1 MIRKWVIIMEKKS
14 RKLSAMVVAGLMLC
28 VTNVFSVPAIEMDY
42 TCPIGKEK
50 FRSIDYSPQCPT
62 NKFVMFKN
70 EFTKEELEKYEK
82 IISSKEYKAIPQNLP
97 KEYYL
102 GRFYEMAGGF
112 SDKEIGETYYKAYT
126 AQINENFENANTL
139 KESLAKGI
147 SYLEKSLPMENKSEF
162 PWKLAYLYISNKEF
176 DKANALVEKQDKNV
190 HLERIANFYYTLSD
204 IEKSQIDYYGYD
216 YMDFNKES
224 IDKKTEK
231 EFREKALY
239 YLQAVIKKNKGHY
252 SEKELFRLV
261 DLYKSLGNE
270 KAIDEVFSKAPS
282 EYWSLIV
289 SYYLDEPIGSIGDV
303 YDEKK
308 LATEDNLK
316 KALSYAD
323 KLVKMISK
331 NSKDSI
337 EKNQYNLSIILK
349 AEAERRLGKFEEAS
363 KTLSKINITDIKD
376 TIYRYDFERLKE
388 LTEKKDSSVREY
400 TPLPIMY

>member
-1 MIRKWVIIMEKKS
+1 MKKKV
-14 RKLSAMVVAGLMLC
+14 RILLALVVAGLTLYA
-28 VTNVFSVPAIEMDY
+28 TNGFSVPAIEMDY

-70 EFTKEELEKYEK
+70 KFTKEELEKYEK
-82 IISSKEYKAIPQNLP
+82 IINSKEYKAIPQNLP

-112 SDKEIGETYYKAYT
+112 SDKEIGETYYKAYI

-162 PWKLAYLYISNKEF
+162 PWSLAYLYISNKEF
-176 DKANALVEKQDKNV
+176 DKANALVEKQDKNI

-204 IEKSQIDYYGYD
+204 IEKSQINYYGYD

-224 IDKKTEK
+224 IDKKTKK

-239 YLQAVIKKNKGHY
+239 YLQDVIKKNKGRY
-252 SEKELFRLV
+252 SEEELFRQV
-261 DLYKSLGNE
+261 NLYKSLGNE
-270 KAIDEVFSKAPS
+270 RSIDELFSKAPS

-289 SYYLDEPIGSIGDV
+289 SYYLDEPIRSIGDV
-303 YDEKK
+303 YDEKN
-308 LATEDNLK
+308 LATENDLK

-331 NSKDSI
+331 NNSADKI
-337 EKNQYNLSIILK
+337 QYNLSIILK

-363 KTLSKINITDIKD
+363 KTLNKINITDIKD

>member
-1 MIRKWVIIMEKKS
+1 MKRKK
-14 RKLSAMVVAGLMLC
+14 RNLSALITAGLIVC
-28 VTNVFSVPAIEMDY
+28 ASNSFSIRIVTKEY
-42 TCPIGKEK
+42 TCPIGNEK
-50 FRSIDYSPQCPT
+50 FRAGISLPQQCPE
-62 NKFVMFKN
+62 NKFVMFKEN
-70 EFTKEELEKYEK
+70 FTKEELKKYEK
-82 IISSKEYKAIPQNLP
+82 MINSKEYRTITQNSP

-112 SDKEIGETYYKAYT
+112 SDKEIGEAYYKAYI

-190 HLERIANFYYTLSD
+190 HLERIANFYYKLSD
-204 IEKSQIDYYGYD
+204 VGKSKENYYGYD
-216 YMDFNKES
+216 YMDFDNKS

-323 KLVKMISK
+323 KLEKMISK
-331 NSKDSI
+331 NNNADKI
-337 EKNQYNLSIILK
+337 QYNLSIILK

-363 KTLSKINITDIKD
+363 KTLNKINIMDIKD

>member
-1 MIRKWVIIMEKKS
+1 MKKKAG
-14 RKLSAMVVAGLMLC
+14 KLSVLIMTGLTLYAA
-28 VTNVFSVPAIEMDY
+28 NGFSIPAIKKDY

-50 FRSIDYSPQCPT
+50 FSSIDDSPQCPT

-70 EFTKEELEKYEK
+70 EFTKEELKKYEK
-82 IISSKEYKAIPQNLP
+82 IINSKEYKAIPQNLP

-204 IEKSQIDYYGYD
+204 IEKSQINYYGYD

-224 IDKKTEK
+224 IDKKTKK

-239 YLQAVIKKNKGHY
+239 YLQDVIKKNKGRY

-282 EYWSLIV
+282 EYWNLIV

-316 KALSYAD
+316 KALNYAD
-323 KLVKMISK
+323 KLAKMISK
-331 NSKDSI
+331 NNNADKI
-337 EKNQYNLSIILK
+337 QYNLSIILK
-349 AEAERRLGKFEEAS
+349 AEAERRLGKVEEAS
-363 KTLSKINITDIKD
+363 KTLSKINLTDVKD
-376 TIYRYDFERLKE
+376 TLYDYDFKILKE
-388 LTEKKDSSVREY
+388 RIDKKDISVRQYIPE
-400 TPLPIMY
+400 PIRY

>member
-1 MIRKWVIIMEKKS
+1 MKKKS
-14 RKLSAMVVAGLMLC
+14 RKLSVLVMTGLTLYAA
-28 VTNVFSVPAIEMDY
+28 NGFSMPAIKEDY

-50 FRSIDYSPQCPT
+50 FSSFDYPPQCPT

-70 EFTKEELEKYEK
+70 EFTKEELKKYEK
-82 IISSKEYKAIPQNLP
+82 IINSKEYKAIPQNLP

-112 SDKEIGETYYKAYT
+112 SDKEIGETYYKAYI

-204 IEKSQIDYYGYD
+204 IEKSQINYYGYD

-224 IDKKTEK
+224 IDKKTKK

-239 YLQAVIKKNKGHY
+239 YLQDAIKKNKERY

-282 EYWSLIV
+282 EYWNLIV

-323 KLVKMISK
+323 KLEKMISK
-331 NSKDSI
+331 NNNADKI
-337 EKNQYNLSIILK
+337 QYNLSIILK
-349 AEAERRLGKFEEAS
+349 AEAERRLGKVEEAS
-363 KTLSKINITDIKD
+363 KTLSKINLADVKD
-376 TIYRYDFERLKE
+376 TLYDYDFKILKE
-388 LTEKKDSSVREY
+388 RINKKDISVRQYIPE
-400 TPLPIMY
+400 PIRY

>member
-1 MIRKWVIIMEKKS
+1 MKKKS
-14 RKLSAMVVAGLMLC
+14 RKLSVLVMTGLTLYAA
-28 VTNVFSVPAIEMDY
+28 NGFSMPAIKEDY
-42 TCPIGKEK
+42 ICPIGKEK
-50 FRSIDYSPQCPT
+50 FSSFDYPPQCPT

-70 EFTKEELEKYEK
+70 EFTKEELKKYEK
-82 IISSKEYKAIPQNLP
+82 IINSKEYKAIPQNLP

-112 SDKEIGETYYKAYT
+112 SDKEIGETYYKAYI

-147 SYLEKSLPMENKSEF
+147 SYLEKSLPMENESDF

-190 HLERIANFYYTLSD
+190 HLERIANFYYILSD

-224 IDKKTEK
+224 IDKKTKK

-239 YLQAVIKKNKGHY
+239 YLQDVIKKNKGRY

-323 KLVKMISK
+323 KLAKMISK
-331 NSKDSI
+331 NNNADKI
-337 EKNQYNLSIILK
+337 QYNLSIILK

-363 KTLSKINITDIKD
+363 KTLSKINLADVKD
-376 TIYRYDFERLKE
+376 TLYDYDFKILKE
-388 LTEKKDSSVREY
+388 RINKKDISVRQYIPE
-400 TPLPIMY
+400 PIRY

>member
-1 MIRKWVIIMEKKS
+1 MKKKS
-14 RKLSAMVVAGLMLC
+14 RKLSVLVMTGLTLYA
-28 VTNVFSVPAIEMDY
+28 TNGFSMPAIKEDY

-50 FRSIDYSPQCPT
+50 FSSFDYPPQCPT

-70 EFTKEELEKYEK
+70 EFTKEELKKYEK
-82 IISSKEYKAIPQNLP
+82 IINSKEYKAIPQNLP

-204 IEKSQIDYYGYD
+204 IEKSQINYYGYD

-239 YLQAVIKKNKGHY
+239 YLQDVIKKNKGRY

-316 KALSYAD
+316 KALNYAD
-323 KLVKMISK
+323 KLAKMISK
-331 NSKDSI
+331 NNNADKI
-337 EKNQYNLSIILK
+337 QYNLSIILK

-363 KTLSKINITDIKD
+363 KTLSKINLADVKD
-376 TIYRYDFERLKE
+376 TLYDYDFKILKE
-388 LTEKKDSSVREY
+388 RINKKDISVRQYIPE
-400 TPLPIMY
+400 PIRY

>member
-1 MIRKWVIIMEKKS
+1 MKKKS
-14 RKLSAMVVAGLMLC
+14 RKLSVLVMTGLTLYAA
-28 VTNVFSVPAIEMDY
+28 NGFSMPAIKEDY
-42 TCPIGKEK
+42 TCSIGKEK
-50 FRSIDYSPQCPT
+50 FSSFDYPPQCPT

-70 EFTKEELEKYEK
+70 EFTKEELKKYEK
-82 IISSKEYKAIPQNLP
+82 IINSKEYKAIPQNLP

-147 SYLEKSLPMENKSEF
+147 SYLEKSFPMENKSEF

-204 IEKSQIDYYGYD
+204 IEKSQINYYGYD

-239 YLQAVIKKNKGHY
+239 YLQDVIKKNKGRY

-316 KALSYAD
+316 KALNYAD
-323 KLVKMISK
+323 KLEKMISK
-331 NSKDSI
+331 NNNTDKI
-337 EKNQYNLSIILK
+337 QYNLSIILK

-363 KTLSKINITDIKD
+363 KTLSKINLADVKD
-376 TIYRYDFERLKE
+376 TLYDYDFKILKE
-388 LTEKKDSSVREY
+388 RINKKDISVRQYIPE
-400 TPLPIMY
+400 PIRY

>member
-1 MIRKWVIIMEKKS
+1 MIRKQGIIMKKKV
-14 RKLSAMVVAGLMLC
+14 RILLALVVSGLTLYA
-28 VTNVFSVPAIEMDY
+28 TNGFSVPAIEMDY

-70 EFTKEELEKYEK
+70 EFTKEELKKYEK
-82 IISSKEYKAIPQNLP
+82 IINSKEYKAIPQNLP

-112 SDKEIGETYYKAYT
+112 SDKEIGETYYKAYI

-204 IEKSQIDYYGYD
+204 IEKSQINYYGYD

-239 YLQAVIKKNKGHY
+239 YLQDVIKKNKGRY

-323 KLVKMISK
+323 KLEKMISK
-331 NSKDSI
+331 NNNADKI
-337 EKNQYNLSIILK
+337 QYNLSIILK

-363 KTLSKINITDIKD
+363 KTLSKINLADVKD
-376 TIYRYDFERLKE
+376 TLYDYDFKILKE
-388 LTEKKDSSVREY
+388 RINKKDISVRQYIPE
-400 TPLPIMY
+400 PIRY

>member
-82 IISSKEYKAIPQNLP
+82 IINSKEYKAIPQNLP

-112 SDKEIGETYYKAYT
+112 SDKEIGETYYKAYR
-126 AQINENFENANTL
+126 AQINWNSENTNIL
-139 KESLAKGI
+139 KESLTKGI

-176 DKANALVEKQDKNV
+176 DKANALVEKQDKSV

-204 IEKSQIDYYGYD
+204 IEKSQINYYGYD

-239 YLQAVIKKNKGHY
+239 YLQDVIKKNKGHY

-331 NSKDSI
+331 NNNADKI
-337 EKNQYNLSIILK
+337 QYNLSIILK

>member
-1 MIRKWVIIMEKKS
+1 MKKKAG
-14 RKLSAMVVAGLMLC
+14 KLSVLIMTGLTLYSA
-28 VTNVFSVPAIEMDY
+28 NGFSIPAIKKDY

-50 FRSIDYSPQCPT
+50 FSSIDDSPQCPT

-70 EFTKEELEKYEK
+70 EFTKEELEKYKK
-82 IISSKEYKAIPQNLP
+82 IINSKEYKAIPKNLP

-112 SDKEIGETYYKAYT
+112 SDKEIGETYYKAYI

-204 IEKSQIDYYGYD
+204 IEKSQINYYGYD

-239 YLQAVIKKNKGHY
+239 YLQDVIKKNKGRY

-289 SYYLDEPIGSIGDV
+289 SYYLDEPIRSIGDV
-303 YDEKK
+303 YDEKN
-308 LATEDNLK
+308 LATENDLK

-331 NSKDSI
+331 NNGADKI
-337 EKNQYNLSIILK
+337 QYNLSIILK
-349 AEAERRLGKFEEAS
+349 AETERRLGKFEEAS

>member
-1 MIRKWVIIMEKKS
+1 MKKKS
-14 RKLSAMVVAGLMLC
+14 RKLSVLVMTGLTLYA
-28 VTNVFSVPAIEMDY
+28 TNGFSMPAIKEDY

-50 FRSIDYSPQCPT
+50 FSSIDYPPQCPT

-70 EFTKEELEKYEK
+70 EFTKEELKKYEK
-82 IISSKEYKAIPQNLP
+82 IINSKEYKAIPQNLP

-112 SDKEIGETYYKAYT
+112 SDKEIGETYYKAYI

-289 SYYLDEPIGSIGDV
+289 SYYLDEPVRSIGDV

-331 NSKDSI
+331 NNGADKI
-337 EKNQYNLSIILK
+337 QYNLSIILK

-363 KTLSKINITDIKD
+363 KTLNKINITDIKD

>member
-1 MIRKWVIIMEKKS
+1 MNKKV
-14 RKLSAMVVAGLMLC
+14 RNLSALVVAGLTLY
-28 VTNVFSVPAIEMDY
+28 VTNGFSVPAIEKDY
-42 TCPIGKEK
+42 ICPIGKEK

-70 EFTKEELEKYEK
+70 EFTKEELKKYEK
-82 IISSKEYKAIPQNLP
+82 IINSKEYKAIPQNLP

-112 SDKEIGETYYKAYT
+112 SDKEIGETYYKAYI

-204 IEKSQIDYYGYD
+204 IEKSQINYYGYD

-239 YLQAVIKKNKGHY
+239 YLQDVIKKNKGRY
-252 SEKELFRLV
+252 SEKELFRLI

-316 KALSYAD
+316 KALNYAD
-323 KLVKMISK
+323 KLAKMISK
-331 NSKDSI
+331 NNNADKI
-337 EKNQYNLSIILK
+337 QYNLSIILK

>member
-1 MIRKWVIIMEKKS
+1 MKKKS
-14 RKLSAMVVAGLMLC
+14 RKLSVLVMTGLTLYAA
-28 VTNVFSVPAIEMDY
+28 NGFSMPAIKEDY

-50 FRSIDYSPQCPT
+50 FSSFDYPPQCPT

-70 EFTKEELEKYEK
+70 EFTKEELKKYEK
-82 IISSKEYKAIPQNLP
+82 IINSKEYKAIPQNLP

-112 SDKEIGETYYKAYT
+112 SDKEIGETYYKAYI
-126 AQINENFENANTL
+126 AQINENFENINTL

-224 IDKKTEK
+224 IDKKTKK

-239 YLQAVIKKNKGHY
+239 YLQDVIKKNKGRY

-323 KLVKMISK
+323 KLEKMISK
-331 NSKDSI
+331 NNNADKI
-337 EKNQYNLSIILK
+337 QYNLSVILK
-349 AEAERRLGKFEEAS
+349 AETERRLGKFEEAS
-363 KTLSKINITDIKD
+363 KTLSKINLADVKD
-376 TIYRYDFERLKE
+376 TLYDYDFKILKE
-388 LTEKKDSSVREY
+388 RINKKDISVRQYIPE
-400 TPLPIMY
+400 PIRY

>member
-1 MIRKWVIIMEKKS
+1 MKKKS
-14 RKLSAMVVAGLMLC
+14 RKLSVLVMTGLTLYAA
-28 VTNVFSVPAIEMDY
+28 NGFSIPAIKEDY

-50 FRSIDYSPQCPT
+50 FSSFDYPPQCPT

-70 EFTKEELEKYEK
+70 EFTKEELKKYEK
-82 IISSKEYKAIPQNLP
+82 IINSKEYKAIPQNLP

-112 SDKEIGETYYKAYT
+112 SDKVIGETYYKAYI

-224 IDKKTEK
+224 IDKKTKK

-239 YLQAVIKKNKGHY
+239 YLQDAIKKNKGRY

-289 SYYLDEPIGSIGDV
+289 SYYLDEPVISIGDV

-323 KLVKMISK
+323 KLAKMISK
-331 NSKDSI
+331 NNNADKI
-337 EKNQYNLSIILK
+337 QYNLSIILK

-363 KTLSKINITDIKD
+363 KTLSKINLADVKD
-376 TIYRYDFERLKE
+376 TLYDYDFKILKE
-388 LTEKKDSSVREY
+388 RINKKDISVRQYIPE
-400 TPLPIMY
+400 PIRY

>member
-1 MIRKWVIIMEKKS
+1 MEKKS
-14 RKLSAMVVAGLMLC
+14 RKLSVLVMTGLTLYAA
-28 VTNVFSVPAIEMDY
+28 NGFSIPAIKKDY
-42 TCPIGKEK
+42 ICPIGKEK
-50 FRSIDYSPQCPT
+50 FSSFDYPPQCPT

-70 EFTKEELEKYEK
+70 EFTKEELKKYEK
-82 IISSKEYKAIPQNLP
+82 IINSKEYKAIPQNLP

-112 SDKEIGETYYKAYT
+112 SDKEIGETYYKAYI
-126 AQINENFENANTL
+126 AQINENFENINTL

-204 IEKSQIDYYGYD
+204 IEKSQINYYGYD

-239 YLQAVIKKNKGHY
+239 YLQDVIKKNKGRY

-331 NSKDSI
+331 NNNADKI
-337 EKNQYNLSIILK
+337 QYNLSIILK
-349 AEAERRLGKFEEAS
+349 AESERRLGKFEEAS
-363 KTLSKINITDIKD
+363 KTLSKINLTDVKD
-376 TIYRYDFERLKE
+376 TLYDYDFKILKE
-388 LTEKKDSSVREY
+388 RINKKDISVRQYIPE
-400 TPLPIMY
+400 PIRY

>member
-1 MIRKWVIIMEKKS
+1 MKKKS
-14 RKLSAMVVAGLMLC
+14 RKLSVLVMTGLTLYAA
-28 VTNVFSVPAIEMDY
+28 NGFSIPAIKKDY
-42 TCPIGKEK
+42 ICLIGKEK
-50 FRSIDYSPQCPT
+50 FSSIDDSPQCPT

-82 IISSKEYKAIPQNLP
+82 IINSKEYKAIPQNLP

-112 SDKEIGETYYKAYT
+112 SDKEIGETYYKAYI

-204 IEKSQIDYYGYD
+204 IEKSQINYYGYD

-239 YLQAVIKKNKGHY
+239 YLQDVIKKNKGRY

-289 SYYLDEPIGSIGDV
+289 SYYLDEPVISIGDV

-316 KALSYAD
+316 KALNYAD
-323 KLVKMISK
+323 KLAKMISK
-331 NSKDSI
+331 NNNADKI
-337 EKNQYNLSIILK
+337 QYNLSIILK

-363 KTLSKINITDIKD
+363 KTLSKINLADVKD
-376 TIYRYDFERLKE
+376 TLYDYDFKILKE
-388 LTEKKDSSVREY
+388 RINKKDISVRQYIPE
-400 TPLPIMY
+400 PIRY

>member
-1 MIRKWVIIMEKKS
+1 MKKKA
-14 RKLSAMVVAGLMLC
+14 RILLALVVAGLTLYA
-28 VTNVFSVPAIEMDY
+28 TNGFSVPAIEMDY

-112 SDKEIGETYYKAYT
+112 SDKEIGETYYKAYR
-126 AQINENFENANTL
+126 AQINWNSENTNIL
-139 KESLAKGI
+139 KESLTKGI
-147 SYLEKSLPMENKSEF
+147 SYLEKSLSVENKDEF
-162 PWKLAYLYISNKEF
+162 PSSLAYLYISNKEF

-190 HLERIANFYYTLSD
+190 HLERIANFYYKLSD
-204 IEKSQIDYYGYD
+204 VEKSKENYYGYD
-216 YMDFNKES
+216 YMDFDNKS

-289 SYYLDEPIGSIGDV
+289 SYYLDEPIRSIGDV

-323 KLVKMISK
+323 KLVKITSK

-363 KTLSKINITDIKD
+363 KTLSKINLADVKD
-376 TIYRYDFERLKE
+376 TLYDYDFKILKE
-388 LTEKKDSSVREY
+388 RINEKDISVRQYIPE
-400 TPLPIMY
+400 PIRY

>member
-1 MIRKWVIIMEKKS
+1 MKKKS
-14 RKLSAMVVAGLMLC
+14 RKLSVLVMTGLTLYAA
-28 VTNVFSVPAIEMDY
+28 NGFSMPAIKEDY

-50 FRSIDYSPQCPT
+50 FSSFDYPPQCPT

-70 EFTKEELEKYEK
+70 EFTKEELKKYEK
-82 IISSKEYKAIPQNLP
+82 IINSKEYKAIPQNLP

-162 PWKLAYLYISNKEF
+162 PWTLAYLYISNKEF

-190 HLERIANFYYTLSD
+190 HLERIANFYYKLSD
-204 IEKSQIDYYGYD
+204 VEKSKENYYGYD
-216 YMDFNKES
+216 YMDFDNKS

-252 SEKELFRLV
+252 SEKKLFRLV

-331 NSKDSI
+331 NNNADKI
-337 EKNQYNLSIILK
+337 QYNLSIILK

-363 KTLSKINITDIKD
+363 KTLSKINLTDVKD
-376 TIYRYDFERLKE
+376 TLYDYDFKILKE
-388 LTEKKDSSVREY
+388 RINKKDISVRQYIPE
-400 TPLPIMY
+400 PIRY

>member
-1 MIRKWVIIMEKKS
+1 MKKKS
-14 RKLSAMVVAGLMLC
+14 RKLSILVMTGWTLYAANG
-28 VTNVFSVPAIEMDY
+28 FSMPAIKEDY

-50 FRSIDYSPQCPT
+50 FSSFDYPPQCPT

-70 EFTKEELEKYEK
+70 EFTKEELKKYEK
-82 IISSKEYKAIPQNLP
+82 IINSKEYKAIPQNLP

-147 SYLEKSLPMENKSEF
+147 SYLEKSFPMENKSEF

-204 IEKSQIDYYGYD
+204 IEKSQINYYGYD

-239 YLQAVIKKNKGHY
+239 YLQDVIKKNKGRY

-316 KALSYAD
+316 KALNYAD
-323 KLVKMISK
+323 KLAKMISK
-331 NSKDSI
+331 NNNADKI
-337 EKNQYNLSIILK
+337 QYNLSIILK

-363 KTLSKINITDIKD
+363 KTLSKINLTDVKD
-376 TIYRYDFERLKE
+376 TLYDYDFKILKE
-388 LTEKKDSSVREY
+388 RIDKKDISVRQYIPE
-400 TPLPIMY
+400 PIRY

>member
-1 MIRKWVIIMEKKS
+1 MKKKS
-14 RKLSAMVVAGLMLC
+14 RKLSVLVMTGLTLYAA
-28 VTNVFSVPAIEMDY
+28 NGFSMPAIKEDY

-50 FRSIDYSPQCPT
+50 FSSFDYPPQCPT

-70 EFTKEELEKYEK
+70 EFTKEELKKYEK
-82 IISSKEYKAIPQNLP
+82 IINSKEYKAIPQNLP

-112 SDKEIGETYYKAYT
+112 SDKEIGETYYKAYI

-147 SYLEKSLPMENKSEF
+147 SYLEKSLPMENKSDF

-190 HLERIANFYYTLSD
+190 YLERIANFYYTLSD

-224 IDKKTEK
+224 IDKKTKK

-239 YLQAVIKKNKGHY
+239 YLQDVIKKNKGRY

-323 KLVKMISK
+323 KLEKMISK
-331 NSKDSI
+331 NNNADKI
-337 EKNQYNLSIILK
+337 QYNLSIILK

-363 KTLSKINITDIKD
+363 KTLSKINLADVKD
-376 TIYRYDFERLKE
+376 TLYDYDFKILKE
-388 LTEKKDSSVREY
+388 RINKKDISVRQYIPE
-400 TPLPIMY
+400 PIRY

>member
-1 MIRKWVIIMEKKS
+1 MKKKS
-14 RKLSAMVVAGLMLC
+14 RKLSVLVMTGLTLYAA
-28 VTNVFSVPAIEMDY
+28 NGFSMPAIKEDY

-50 FRSIDYSPQCPT
+50 FSSFDYPPQCPT

-70 EFTKEELEKYEK
+70 EFTKEELKKYEK
-82 IISSKEYKAIPQNLP
+82 IINSKEYKAIPQNLP

-112 SDKEIGETYYKAYT
+112 SDKEIGETYYKAYI

-176 DKANALVEKQDKNV
+176 DKVNALVEKQDKNA
-190 HLERIANFYYTLSD
+190 HLERIANFYYKLSD
-204 IEKSQIDYYGYD
+204 VGKSKENYYGYD
-216 YMDFNKES
+216 YMAFDNKS

-282 EYWSLIV
+282 EYWSSIV

-323 KLVKMISK
+323 KLVKITSK

-363 KTLSKINITDIKD
+363 KTLNKINITDIKD

>member
-1 MIRKWVIIMEKKS
+1 MKKKS
-14 RKLSAMVVAGLMLC
+14 RKLSVLVMTGLTLYAA
-28 VTNVFSVPAIEMDY
+28 NGFSMPAIKEDY

-50 FRSIDYSPQCPT
+50 FSSFDYPPQCPT

-70 EFTKEELEKYEK
+70 EFTKEELKKYEK
-82 IISSKEYKAIPQNLP
+82 IINSKEYKAIPQNLP

-204 IEKSQIDYYGYD
+204 IEKSQINYYGYD

-224 IDKKTEK
+224 IDKKTKK

-239 YLQAVIKKNKGHY
+239 YLQDVIKKNKGRY

-316 KALSYAD
+316 KALNYAD
-323 KLVKMISK
+323 KLAKIISK
-331 NSKDSI
+331 NNNADKI
-337 EKNQYNLSIILK
+337 QYNLSIILK

-363 KTLSKINITDIKD
+363 KTLSKINLTDVKD
-376 TIYRYDFERLKE
+376 TLYDYDFKILKE
-388 LTEKKDSSVREY
+388 RIDKKDISVRQYIPE
-400 TPLPIMY
+400 PIRY

>member
-1 MIRKWVIIMEKKS
+1 MKKKS
-14 RKLSAMVVAGLMLC
+14 RKLSVLVMTGLTLYA
-28 VTNVFSVPAIEMDY
+28 TNGFSMPAIKEDY

-50 FRSIDYSPQCPT
+50 FSSFDYPPQCPT

-70 EFTKEELEKYEK
+70 EFTKEELKKYEK
-82 IISSKEYKAIPQNLP
+82 IINSKEYKAIPQNLP

-112 SDKEIGETYYKAYT
+112 SDKEIGETYYKAYI

-204 IEKSQIDYYGYD
+204 IEKSQINYYGYD

-224 IDKKTEK
+224 IDKKTKK

-239 YLQAVIKKNKGHY
+239 YLQDVIKKNKGRY

-316 KALSYAD
+316 KALNYAD

-331 NSKDSI
+331 NNNADKI
-337 EKNQYNLSIILK
+337 QYNLSIILK

-363 KTLSKINITDIKD
+363 KTLSKINLTDVKD
-376 TIYRYDFERLKE
+376 TLYDYDFKILKE
-388 LTEKKDSSVREY
+388 RINKKDISVRQYIPE
-400 TPLPIMY
+400 PIRY

>member
-1 MIRKWVIIMEKKS
+1 MKRKK
-14 RKLSAMVVAGLMLC
+14 RNLSALITAGLLMC
-28 VTNVFSVPAIEMDY
+28 ASNSFSIRIVTKEY
-42 TCPIGKEK
+42 TCPIGNEK
-50 FRSIDYSPQCPT
+50 FRAGISLPQQCPE
-62 NKFVMFKN
+62 NKFVMFKEN
-70 EFTKEELEKYEK
+70 FTKEELKKYEK
-82 IISSKEYKAIPQNLP
+82 IINSKEYKAILQNSP

-112 SDKEIGETYYKAYT
+112 SDKEIGETYYKAYR
-126 AQINENFENANTL
+126 AQINWNSENTNIL
-139 KESLAKGI
+139 KESLTKGI
-147 SYLEKSLPMENKSEF
+147 SYLEKSLSVENKDEF
-162 PWKLAYLYISNKEF
+162 PSSLAYLYISNKEF

-190 HLERIANFYYTLSD
+190 HLERIANFYYKLSD
-204 IEKSQIDYYGYD
+204 VEKSKENYYGYD
-216 YMDFNKES
+216 YMDFDNKS

-331 NSKDSI
+331 NNNADKI
-337 EKNQYNLSIILK
+337 QYNLSIILK
-349 AEAERRLGKFEEAS
+349 AETERRLGKFEEAS

>member
-1 MIRKWVIIMEKKS
+1 MKKKS
-14 RKLSAMVVAGLMLC
+14 RKLSVLVMTGLTLYAA
-28 VTNVFSVPAIEMDY
+28 NGFSMPAIKEDY
-42 TCPIGKEK
+42 ICPIGKEK
-50 FRSIDYSPQCPT
+50 FSSFDYPPQCPT

-70 EFTKEELEKYEK
+70 EFTKEELKKYEK
-82 IISSKEYKAIPQNLP
+82 IINSKEYKAIPQNLP

-112 SDKEIGETYYKAYT
+112 SDKEIGETYYKAYI

-190 HLERIANFYYTLSD
+190 HLERIANFYYILSD

-224 IDKKTEK
+224 IDKKTKK

-239 YLQAVIKKNKGHY
+239 YLQDVIKKNKGRY

-323 KLVKMISK
+323 KLAKMISK
-331 NSKDSI
+331 NNNADKI
-337 EKNQYNLSIILK
+337 QYNLSIILK

-363 KTLSKINITDIKD
+363 KTLSKINLADVKD
-376 TIYRYDFERLKE
+376 TLYDYDFKILKE
-388 LTEKKDSSVREY
+388 RINKKDISVRQYIPE
-400 TPLPIMY
+400 PIRY

>member
-70 EFTKEELEKYEK
+70 EFTKEELKKYEK
-82 IISSKEYKAIPQNLP
+82 IINSKEYKAVPKTSP

-112 SDKEIGETYYKAYT
+112 SDKEIGETYYKAYR
-126 AQINENFENANTL
+126 AQINWNSENIDIL
-139 KESLAKGI
+139 KESLTKGI

-204 IEKSQIDYYGYD
+204 IEKSQINYYGYD

-239 YLQAVIKKNKGHY
+239 YLQDVIKKNKGRY

-282 EYWSLIV
+282 EYWNLIV

>member
-1 MIRKWVIIMEKKS
+1 MKKKS
-14 RKLSAMVVAGLMLC
+14 RKLSVLVMTGLTLYA
-28 VTNVFSVPAIEMDY
+28 TNGFSMPAIKEDY

-50 FRSIDYSPQCPT
+50 FSSFDYPPQCPT

-70 EFTKEELEKYEK
+70 EFTKEELKKYEK
-82 IISSKEYKAIPQNLP
+82 IINSKEYKAIPQNLP

-204 IEKSQIDYYGYD
+204 IEKSQINYYGYD

-224 IDKKTEK
+224 IDKKTKK

-239 YLQAVIKKNKGHY
+239 YLQDVIKKNKGRY

-316 KALSYAD
+316 KALNYAD
-323 KLVKMISK
+323 KLAKMISK
-331 NSKDSI
+331 NNNADKI
-337 EKNQYNLSIILK
+337 QYNLSIILK

-363 KTLSKINITDIKD
+363 KTLSKINLADVKD
-376 TIYRYDFERLKE
+376 TLYDYDFKILKE
-388 LTEKKDSSVREY
+388 RINKKDISVRQYIPE
-400 TPLPIMY
+400 PIRY

>member
-1 MIRKWVIIMEKKS
+1 MKKKS
-14 RKLSAMVVAGLMLC
+14 RKLSVLVMTGLTLYAA
-28 VTNVFSVPAIEMDY
+28 NGFSMPAIKEDY

-50 FRSIDYSPQCPT
+50 FSSFDYPPQCPT

-70 EFTKEELEKYEK
+70 EFTKEELKKYEK
-82 IISSKEYKAIPQNLP
+82 IINSKEYKAIPQNLP

-112 SDKEIGETYYKAYT
+112 SDKEIGETYYKAYI

-224 IDKKTEK
+224 IDKKTKK

-239 YLQAVIKKNKGHY
+239 YLQDVIKKNKGRY

-282 EYWSLIV
+282 EYWNLIV

-323 KLVKMISK
+323 KLEKMISK
-331 NSKDSI
+331 NNNADKI
-337 EKNQYNLSIILK
+337 QYNLSIILK

-363 KTLSKINITDIKD
+363 KTLSKINLADVKD
-376 TIYRYDFERLKE
+376 TLYDYDFKILKE
-388 LTEKKDSSVREY
+388 RINKKDISVRQYIPE
-400 TPLPIMY
+400 PIRY

>member
-1 MIRKWVIIMEKKS
+1 MIRKWAIIMEKKS

-70 EFTKEELEKYEK
+70 EFTKEELKKYEK
-82 IISSKEYKAIPQNLP
+82 IINSKEYKAVPKTSP

-112 SDKEIGETYYKAYT
+112 SDKEIGETYYKAYR
-126 AQINENFENANTL
+126 AQINWNSENTNIL
-139 KESLAKGI
+139 KESLTKGI

-162 PWKLAYLYISNKEF
+162 PWSLAYLYISNKEF

-204 IEKSQIDYYGYD
+204 IEKSQINYYGYD
-216 YMDFNKES
+216 YMDFDKES
-224 IDKKTEK
+224 IDKKTKK

-270 KAIDEVFSKAPS
+270 KAIDEVFSKASS

-331 NSKDSI
+331 NNNADKI
-337 EKNQYNLSIILK
+337 QYNLSIILK

-363 KTLSKINITDIKD
+363 KTLNKINITDIKD

>member
-1 MIRKWVIIMEKKS
+1 MKKKS
-14 RKLSAMVVAGLMLC
+14 RKLSVLVMTGLTLYAA
-28 VTNVFSVPAIEMDY
+28 NGFSMPAIKEDY

-50 FRSIDYSPQCPT
+50 FSSFDYPPQCPT

-70 EFTKEELEKYEK
+70 EFTKEELEKYKK
-82 IISSKEYKAIPQNLP
+82 IINSKEYKAIPKNLP

-112 SDKEIGETYYKAYT
+112 SDKEIGETYYKAYI

-147 SYLEKSLPMENKSEF
+147 SYLEKSLPTENKNDF

-204 IEKSQIDYYGYD
+204 IEKSQINYYGYD

-224 IDKKTEK
+224 IDKKTKK

-239 YLQAVIKKNKGHY
+239 YLQDAIKKNKGRY

-282 EYWSLIV
+282 EYWIV
-289 SYYLDEPIGSIGDV
+289 SYYLDEPIESIGDV

-323 KLVKMISK
+323 KLAKMISK
-331 NSKDSI
+331 TNNADKI
-337 EKNQYNLSIILK
+337 QYNLSIILK

-363 KTLSKINITDIKD
+363 KTLSKINLADVKD
-376 TIYRYDFERLKE
+376 TLYDYDFKILKE
-388 LTEKKDSSVREY
+388 RINKKDISVGQYIPE
-400 TPLPIMY
+400 PIRY

>member
-1 MIRKWVIIMEKKS
+1 MKKKS
-14 RKLSAMVVAGLMLC
+14 RKLSVLVMTGLTLYAA
-28 VTNVFSVPAIEMDY
+28 NGFSMPAIKEDY

-50 FRSIDYSPQCPT
+50 FSSFDYPPQCPT

-70 EFTKEELEKYEK
+70 EFTKEELKKYEK
-82 IISSKEYKAIPQNLP
+82 IINSKEYKAIPQNLP

-112 SDKEIGETYYKAYT
+112 SDKEIGETYYKAYI

-176 DKANALVEKQDKNV
+176 DKANALVEKQDKNI

-204 IEKSQIDYYGYD
+204 IEKSQINYYGYD

-239 YLQAVIKKNKGHY
+239 YLQDVIKKNKGRY

-282 EYWSLIV
+282 EYWNLIV

-303 YDEKK
+303 YDERK

-323 KLVKMISK
+323 KLEKMISK
-331 NSKDSI
+331 NNNADKI
-337 EKNQYNLSIILK
+337 QYNLSIILK
-349 AEAERRLGKFEEAS
+349 AEAERRLGKVEEAS
-363 KTLSKINITDIKD
+363 KTLSKINLADVKD
-376 TIYRYDFERLKE
+376 TLYDYDFKILKE
-388 LTEKKDSSVREY
+388 RINKKDISVRQYIPE
-400 TPLPIMY
+400 PIRY

>member
-1 MIRKWVIIMEKKS
+1 MKKKAG
-14 RKLSAMVVAGLMLC
+14 KLSVLIMTGLTLYAA
-28 VTNVFSVPAIEMDY
+28 NGFSIPAIKKDY

-50 FRSIDYSPQCPT
+50 FSSIDDSPQCPT

-70 EFTKEELEKYEK
+70 EFTKEELKKYEK
-82 IISSKEYKAIPQNLP
+82 IINSKEYKAIPQNLP

-112 SDKEIGETYYKAYT
+112 SDKEIGETYYKAYI

-139 KESLAKGI
+139 KESLEKGI

-162 PWKLAYLYISNKEF
+162 PWSLAYLYISNKEF

-204 IEKSQIDYYGYD
+204 IEKSQINYYGYD

-239 YLQAVIKKNKGHY
+239 YLQDVIKKNKGRY

-282 EYWSLIV
+282 EYWNLIV

-323 KLVKMISK
+323 KLEKMISK
-331 NSKDSI
+331 NNNADKI
-337 EKNQYNLSIILK
+337 QYNLSIILK
-349 AEAERRLGKFEEAS
+349 AEAERRLGKVEEAS
-363 KTLSKINITDIKD
+363 KTLSKINLADVKD
-376 TIYRYDFERLKE
+376 TLYDYDFKILKE
-388 LTEKKDSSVREY
+388 RINKKDISVRQCIPE
-400 TPLPIMY
+400 PIRY

>member
-1 MIRKWVIIMEKKS
+1 MKKKS
-14 RKLSAMVVAGLMLC
+14 RKLSVLVMTGLTLYAA
-28 VTNVFSVPAIEMDY
+28 NGFSMPAIKEDY

-50 FRSIDYSPQCPT
+50 FSSFDYPPQCPT

-82 IISSKEYKAIPQNLP
+82 IINSKEYKAIPQNLP

-112 SDKEIGETYYKAYT
+112 SDKEIGETYYKAYI

-204 IEKSQIDYYGYD
+204 IEKSQINYYGYD

-239 YLQAVIKKNKGHY
+239 YLQDVIKKNKGRY

-282 EYWSLIV
+282 EYWNLIV

-323 KLVKMISK
+323 KLEKMISK
-331 NSKDSI
+331 NNNADKI
-337 EKNQYNLSIILK
+337 QYNLSIILK
-349 AEAERRLGKFEEAS
+349 AEAERRLGKVEEAS
-363 KTLSKINITDIKD
+363 KTLSKINLADVKD
-376 TIYRYDFERLKE
+376 TLYDYDFKILKE
-388 LTEKKDSSVREY
+388 RINKKDISVRQYIPE
-400 TPLPIMY
+400 PIRY

>member
-70 EFTKEELEKYEK
+70 EFTKEELKKYEK
-82 IISSKEYKAIPQNLP
+82 IINSKEYKAVPKTSP

-112 SDKEIGETYYKAYT
+112 SDKEIGEIYYKAYR
-126 AQINENFENANTL
+126 AQINWNSENTNIL
-139 KESLAKGI
+139 KESLTKGI

-204 IEKSQIDYYGYD
+204 IEKSQINYYGYD

-224 IDKKTEK
+224 IDKKTKK

-239 YLQAVIKKNKGHY
+239 YLQDVIKKNKGRY

-316 KALSYAD
+316 KALNYAD
-323 KLVKMISK
+323 KLAKMISK
-331 NSKDSI
+331 NNNADKI
-337 EKNQYNLSIILK
+337 QYNLSIILK
-349 AEAERRLGKFEEAS
+349 AETERRLGKFEEAS